1 MFIGVS
7 VFDTPKFAFKGGVI
21 LARLCPLF
29 SGSDGNST
37 YISSQNGAVLVDAG
51 ASFKALSTAIINC
64 GGSIEEIKGVFI
76 THEHSDHIKGLKPLI
91 NKTKLPV
98 FASEQ
103 TLKALINLDAV
114 PKDAILNPIDSETEI
129 CNMRVMRF
137 NTSHDCSGSS
147 GYTFTLSDSN
157 KIAVCTDL
165 GVVTDEVRQALY
177 GSKTVLIEA
186 NHNIEMLKKGPYPP
200 QLKMRILSDKG
211 HLSNNACASE
221 LPNLLKNGA
230 VNIVLGHISKNNN
243 TPLLALSSAR
253 ASLAD
258 IGAKKDVDY
267 TLVAA
272 SPTGNEVLFL

>member
-1 MFIGVS
+1 MS

-37 YISSQNGAVLVDAG
+37 YISSEHGAVLVDVG
-51 ASFKALSTAIINC
+51 ASFKALSLAIDNC

-76 THEHSDHIKGLKPLI
+76 THEHVDHIKGLKPLI
-91 NKTKLPV
+91 NKTKLPI

-103 TLKALINLDAV
+103 TLNALISLDAV
-114 PKDAILNPIDSETEI
+114 PKGAVLNPIDTETEI
-129 CNMRVMRF
+129 CNMRVKRF
-137 NTSHDCSGSS
+137 NTSHDCLGSS
-147 GYTFTLSDSN
+147 GYTFELSDNN

-165 GVVTDEVRQALY
+165 GVVTDEVRRSLY

-200 QLKMRILSDKG
+200 HLKMRILSNKG
-211 HLSNNACASE
+211 HLSNNACAAE
-221 LPNLLKNGA
+221 LPMLLKLGT
-230 VNIVLGHISKNNN
+230 VNFVLGHISKNNN

-258 IGAKKDVDY
+258 IGAKKDQDY
-267 TLVAA
+267 TLFAA
-272 SPTGNEVLFL
+272 SPTGNEVLYL

>member
-1 MFIGVS
+1 M
-7 VFDTPKFAFKGGVI
+7 
-21 LARLCPLF
+21 ARLCPLF

-37 YISSQNGAVLVDAG
+37 YISSENGAVLVDVG
-51 ASFKALSTAIINC
+51 ASFKALCLALEQTGAC
-64 GGSIEEIKGVFI
+64 IEEIKGVFI
-76 THEHSDHIKGLKPLI
+76 THEHTDHIKGLKPLI

-103 TLKALINLDAV
+103 TLEALINLDAV
-114 PKDAILNPIDSETEI
+114 PKGAILNPIDSETEI

-147 GYTFTLSDSN
+147 GYTFTLPDNN

-165 GVVTDEVRQALY
+165 GVVTDEVRQALD
-177 GSKTVLIEA
+177 GAKTLLIEA

-200 QLKMRILSDKG
+200 HLKMRILSDKG
-211 HLSNNACASE
+211 HLSNNACAVE
-221 LPNLLKNGA
+221 LPNFLKNGA
-230 VNIVLGHISKNNN
+230 VNFVLGHISKNNN
-243 TPLLALSSAR
+243 TPLLALSSAK

>member
-1 MFIGVS
+1 MS
-7 VFDTPKFAFKGGVI
+7 DFDTPKFAFKGGVI

-37 YISSQNGAVLVDAG
+37 YISSEYGAVLVDVG
-51 ASFKALSTAIINC
+51 ASFKALCTALSNC
-64 GGSIEEIKGVFI
+64 GGSIEEMKGVFI
-76 THEHSDHIKGLKPLI
+76 THEHQDHIKGLKPLI
-91 NKTKLPV
+91 NKTHLPV

-103 TLKALINLDAV
+103 TLNALISLDAV
-114 PKDAILNPIDSETEI
+114 PKGAILNPIDSEIEI
-129 CNMRVMRF
+129 CNMTVKRF
-137 NTSHDCSGSS
+137 NTSHDCNGSS

-165 GVVTDEVRQALY
+165 GVVTDEVRDALG

-200 QLKMRILSDKG
+200 HLKMRILSDKG
-211 HLSNNACASE
+211 HLSNNACAAE
-221 LPNLLKNGA
+221 LPNLLKSGA
-230 VNIVLGHISKNNN
+230 VNFVLGHISKNNN

-258 IGAKKDVDY
+258 IGAKKDQDY
-267 TLVAA
+267 TLFAA